1 MALLAAALL
10 CVPSAALAEEP
21 APPAPAGAEPAP
33 GVFHVVGAELARWG
47 KDSAALVTAPLSW
60 DGTDWARFGV
70 TSAGTLGLMLADKSV
85 YDWVEGHKTDRSDR
99 IANAI
104 EPFGSA
110 YAVGISAALL
120 AGGLVFAAPE
130 TRDMG
135 RDAIEASVLT
145 GVLVNVVLKPAFGR
159 ERPYVSGG
167 ETVFH
172 PFSSNASFPS
182 GHTAEAF
189 TVASVVAMRSDGW
202 VVPTI
207 AYTMASLVAV
217 ARVEQSAHFAS
228 DVFAGAVLGTAIGR
242 FVVTRN
248 RPREERSGL
257 SLPPPVRVTLLAI
270 PGGLALHAT
279 W

>member
-1 MALLAAALL
+1 
-10 CVPSAALAEEP
+10 
-21 APPAPAGAEPAP
+21 
-33 GVFHVVGAELARWG
+33 
-47 KDSAALVTAPLSW
+47 
-60 DGTDWARFGV
+60 
-70 TSAGTLGLMLADKSV
+70 MLADRSV
-85 YDWVEGHKTDRSDR
+85 YNYVEGHRTETSDR

-104 EPFGSA
+104 EPFGSV

-130 TRDMG
+130 TRDTG
-135 RDAIEASVLT
+135 RDAIEASVLS

-159 ERPYVSGG
+159 ERPTVSGG

-189 TVASVVAMRSDGW
+189 AVASVVAMRSDGW

-207 AYTMASLVAV
+207 AYTTASLVAV

-242 FVVTRN
+242 FVVSRN
-248 RPREERSGL
+248 RPRHEQAGPA
-257 SLPPPVRVTLLAI
+257 LPPPVRVTLLAI